1 MEVIRI
7 AVAEDEKEF
16 LQNTVAY
23 LHRISR
29 ELDQPFSI
37 ETFRDG
43 RSLVD
48 KYNNMDRERYDILL
62 LDIEMPNLD
71 GMEAARRI
79 RRKDDSVAIVFLTRL
94 AGLAINGYEVGALD
108 FIVKPI
114 NYKVFFLK
122 VKRIIERMK
131 REQGKC
137 VLVSVNASTKKL
149 TLSEIY
155 YVEIINHRLHIHTAA
170 EDLVVNKTL
179 TEFEKEIEDNSFVR
193 CNSGIL
199 VNLKYVSELDS
210 KTVTVSGVRL
220 PVSRAKYKG
229 FMKELTDYVGRIC

>member
-1 MEVIRI
+1 MISI
-7 AVAEDEKEF
+7 AVAEDEKAF

-23 LHRISR
+23 LHRIGR
-29 ELDQPFSI
+29 ELEQPFSI

-43 RSLVD
+43 KALVD
-48 KYNNMDRERYDILL
+48 KYDHMNGARYDILL

-114 NYKVFFLK
+114 NYKVLFLK
-122 VKRIIERMK
+122 MKRIIERMK
-131 REQGKC
+131 KEQGKC
-137 VLVSVNASTKKL
+137 VLVSINASTKKL
-149 TLSEIY
+149 TLSEIHY
-155 YVEIINHRLHIHTAA
+155 GEIINHRLHIHTAT
-170 EDLVVNKTL
+170 EELVVNKTL
-179 TEFEKEIEDNSFVR
+179 TDFEKEIDDNSFVR

-210 KTVTVSGVRL
+210 KTVTVSGVKL
-220 PVSRAKYKG
+220 PVSRAKYKR